1 MARGY
6 FLYSKYSR
14 FSKKSLT
21 LVNSKL
27 VLVQAPHGVTLLVTG
42 LEIREGVTKEENML
56 SVIQNTQLRPDT
68 GRGRHNITD
77 IVTQC
82 LLQIENNYSRSPS
95 VC

>member
-1 MARGY
+1 MRVKRGGDVKKMARGY

-56 SVIQNTQLRPDT
+56 SVIQNTQPRILGEADT
-68 GRGRHNITD
+68 ILLTLLHN
-77 IVTQC
+77 
-82 LLQIENNYSRSPS
+82 
-95 VC
+95 VCSK